1 MKNIM
6 VCVTKQINCERLID
20 YANDFR
26 GEDDILHIIHVA
38 HTDFNFLGK
47 TKEID
52 ALEYLYTKA
61 MDVGAELTVEKSDNV
76 IGTLVETAIENDIN
90 VIVLGDTKEEEKKA
104 GSFYSQFQ
112 NTLKEHNKEIEFI
125 EIPSGE

>member
-6 VCVTKQINCERLID
+6 VCVTKQINCERLIN
-20 YANDFR
+20 YANEYR
-26 GEDDILHIIHVA
+26 SEEDILHIIHVA

-61 MDVGAELTVEKSDNV
+61 MDVGAELTVEKSNDV
-76 IGTLVETAIENDIN
+76 IETLVECAIENDID
-90 VIVLGDTKEEEKKA
+90 VIILGDTKEEKNPR
-104 GSFYSQFQ
+104 SFFSQFESK
-112 NTLKEHNKEIEFI
+112 LIEEDKKIEFI
-125 EIPSGE
+125 EISSNE